1 MADCAVAWSFPAG
14 LKVIVMAETTRI
26 RCPKCGIINKL
37 PLARIQAGERPVC
50 GRCKTPLDIDEEPFE
65 VTDATFA
72 QEIERS
78 PMPVVVDLW
87 APWCGPCRR
96 VAPIIDAVAAE
107 MAGRMRF
114 AKLNVDDCPHTAARL
129 GVASIPT
136 LLVYKD
142 GREVHRMVGVRDK
155 AELLERLGRFV

>member
-1 MADCAVAWSFPAG
+1 
-14 LKVIVMAETTRI
+14 
-26 RCPKCGIINKL
+26 
-37 PLARIQAGERPVC
+37 
-50 GRCKTPLDIDEEPFE
+50 
-65 VTDATFA
+65 
-72 QEIERS
+72 
-78 PMPVVVDLW
+78 
-87 APWCGPCRR
+87 

-114 AKLNVDDCPHTAARL
+114 AKMNVDDCPHTAARL

-155 AELLERLGRFV
+155 AELVERLGRFV